1 MSRQK
6 RRSRVLADAI
16 VRLAGIKAI
25 HPSLDVGNGLTVKSY
40 DQLITRLKDTLEEYN
55 TAISTLDQLTNVVN
69 ELEKEVRDVS
79 GRMLSGVACF
89 YGRDSD
95 EYEMAGGT
103 RRRERRRSTAQAV
116 EQPVEAV

>member
-40 DQLITRLKDTLEEYN
+40 DQLITKLKDTLEEYN

>member
-40 DQLITRLKDTLEEYN
+40 DQLITKLKDTLEEYN

-69 ELEKEVRDVS
+69 ELEQEVRDVS

>member
-25 HPSLDVGNGLTVKSY
+25 NPSLDVGNGLTVKSY

-103 RRRERRRSTAQAV
+103 RRRERRRSTAQTV